1 MATYTCYKWTMAQVT
16 IYLPDELA
24 ERVRNRAKRLRMSM
38 SAYLAEL
45 AAGDIRP
52 PRWPRG
58 FDALY
63 GSWKGDF
70 PEPEDPPPEELPES

>member
-1 MATYTCYKWTMAQVT
+1 MAQVT

-24 ERVRNRAKRLRMSM
+24 KRVRNRAKRLKISM
-38 SAYLAEL
+38 SAYLTEL
-45 AAGDIRP
+45 VARDGRP

-58 FDALY
+58 FEALY
-63 GSWKGDF
+63 GSWKGEL